1 MLDGMKGIVNLKNNQ
16 IGNLK
21 NNQILKIGFEGK
33 VERKRVGYISGG
45 KSREVMEISTSLEE
59 E

>member
-21 NNQILKIGFEGK
+21 NNQVLRIGLEGK

-45 KSREVMEISTSLEE
+45 K
-59 E
+59 